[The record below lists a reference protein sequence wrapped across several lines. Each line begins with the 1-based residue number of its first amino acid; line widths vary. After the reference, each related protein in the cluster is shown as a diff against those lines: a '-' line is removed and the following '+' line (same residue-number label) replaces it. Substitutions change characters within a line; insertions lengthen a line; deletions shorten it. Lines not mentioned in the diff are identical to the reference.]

1 MPGVSGGVFDCLFG
15 NALGVSG
22 TECQTGLFDTPC
34 LEVPLEVFRVPLGGS
49 WDALWVLLGLLAS
62 SWGSWGGFVEVPG
75 VSGGDFDAYALECH
89 DALH

>member
-1 MPGVSGGVFDCLFG
+1 M
-15 NALGVSG
+15 
-22 TECQTGLFDTPC
+22 
-34 LEVPLEVFRVPLGGS
+34 PLGGS

-89 DALH
+89 DCFILTIFPTPMFGHWNAQLYFIFRSSEPYA